1 MPGLD
6 DRASV
11 IGPGARLGDKAQ
23 CHVMGPG
30 DRA

>member
-11 IGPGARLGDKAQ
+11 IGPGARLGDRAQ
-23 CHVMGPG
+23 CHN
-30 DRA
+30 DRVRCQG